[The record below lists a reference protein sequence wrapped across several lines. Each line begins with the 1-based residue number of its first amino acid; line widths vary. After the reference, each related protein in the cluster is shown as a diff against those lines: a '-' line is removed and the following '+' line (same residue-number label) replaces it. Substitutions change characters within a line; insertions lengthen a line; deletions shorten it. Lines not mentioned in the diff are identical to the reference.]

1 MSETWYRGEAVGGS
15 TSKPGGNL
23 HDLGDGLYFTDTED
37 VAWQY
42 AKIRAPGYKEY
53 RVSQVSV
60 DRISLGR
67 VLDLTADGRWNKFM
81 LEPLLPGR
89 PGTRLSFVRQQNEL
103 YGQFFEEFLRL
114 NGIDISSY
122 DAVIGPEYVRGGKQ
136 LCVLNK
142 NNLPSRLAAR
152 LRSLMVPEAW
162 AARLSRV
169 AGRWGRLSFP
179 RAAGGLVI
187 NVAINVVIAYLIMK
201 LREKVDEAFIRK
213 QMREDIGPE
222 IDRFVAAYRRMVL
235 DNLSSGQQAYVTG
248 AIQVRSVQLPKYD
261 DLSLPVVQLSMLMIS
276 AKDWSSTPPKRDVE
290 TSYSGMIT
298 YINEVT
304 FSTEISVPKED
315 VDDYRD
321 ILQQEKWYQDRLKDN
336 TLTDAD
342 RLQLK
347 KQYESLLDWED
358 KTYGRFDEYVPRPG
372 NWTDD
377 GYADVSG
384 HSK

>member
-1 MSETWYRGEAVGGS
+1 
-15 TSKPGGNL
+15 
-23 HDLGDGLYFTDTED
+23 
-37 VAWQY
+37 
-42 AKIRAPGYKEY
+42 
-53 RVSQVSV
+53 
-60 DRISLGR
+60 
-67 VLDLTADGRWNKFM
+67 
-81 LEPLLPGR
+81 
-89 PGTRLSFVRQQNEL
+89 
-103 YGQFFEEFLRL
+103 
-114 NGIDISSY
+114 
-122 DAVIGPEYVRGGKQ
+122 
-136 LCVLNK
+136 
-142 NNLPSRLAAR
+142 
-152 LRSLMVPEAW
+152 
-162 AARLSRV
+162 
-169 AGRWGRLSFP
+169 
-179 RAAGGLVI
+179 
-187 NVAINVVIAYLIMK
+187 MK
-201 LREKVDEAFIRK
+201 LREKVDEVFIRK